1 MEIPHSPLDVVAW
14 HGNLYPYKYNLQ
26 LFSPVN
32 AVLKDHSDPSIFTV
46 LTAPSCNSGTADVD
60 FVIFPP
66 RWVVSEN
73 TFRPPYYHRNIMSE
87 FMGLIQGEYDAKK
100 EGFSP
105 GCSSLHN
112 TMSPHGPDAEV
123 YRKGSTEKLEPVRYK
138 DTLAFMFES
147 REKWCVTDFA
157 LNSILRQK
165 DYLNC
170 WKSLQSSFKETS
182 NI

>member
-1 MEIPHSPLDVVAW
+1 
-14 HGNLYPYKYNLQ
+14 
-26 LFSPVN
+26 VN

-46 LTAPSCNSGTADVD
+46 LNAPSSNPGIANVD

-100 EGFSP
+100 EGFTP

-112 TMSPHGPDAEV
+112 TMSPHGPDAEI
-123 YRKGSTEKLEPVRYK
+123 YNRGSTETLKPVRYK

-147 REKWCVTDFA
+147 RVPWYVTNFG
-157 LNSILRQK
+157 LNSTLRQK
-165 DYLNC
+165 DYPAC
-170 WKSLQSSFKETS
+170 WKSLKS
-182 NI
+182 NFTHN